1 MKPCIVW
8 DSILSLVKASKGD
21 ISQIVNMTTA
31 LAEQKVNV
39 SLVALNAGSL
49 RIDGARVIQSPKLWY
64 IRQRTRTL
72 GRLFPE
78 LYGHG
83 GTFNARHIARFV
95 ASVLDPNEKY
105 DLYHV
110 RTRSLAIELKRLQ
123 PNKSLVYTA
132 IPTFLHTQLPKDKA
146 LDQKAIDLADE
157 LIALTEGWKQYILDT
172 FDVRGRE
179 INVIPVCVRGLK
191 SITKKDES
199 LDSLFDGRK
208 VIGYFGR
215 LQKNYG
221 IDTLIETIPEVKKH
235 VDNLSVIIAGGSVY
249 SHGDELKALVQRLG
263 IQDCVHFLGE
273 IPRNL
278 VPQYLERCNV
288 LVSLRYHEDSYKLGF
303 DVSIPIKCVEYIMHG
318 KPVIAIRDG
327 GMEQLLGKDYP
338 YLVDHGNK
346 TQIVDSLVKLL
357 TDDEEA
363 RKIGIKNMLTS
374 PSYTYEQVASQLIN
388 VYNKFTNN

>member
-8 DSILSLVKASKGD
+8 NSILSLEKASKGD
-21 ISQIVNMTTA
+21 ISQIVNMVSA
-31 LAEQKVNV
+31 LAEQKVDV
-39 SLVALNAGSL
+39 SLVALNAG
-49 RIDGARVIQSPKLWY
+49 RMHIDGSKIMQVPRLWY
-64 IRQRTRTL
+64 IRQQTRTL

-78 LYGHG
+78 SYGHG
-83 GTFNARHIARFV
+83 GTFNARHISRFV
-95 ASVLDPNEKY
+95 TSVLDPNEKY

-123 PNKSLVYTA
+123 PNKPLVYTV
-132 IPTFLHTQLPKDKA
+132 IPTFLHTQLPKDKI

-179 INVIPVCVRGLK
+179 INVIPVCVRGPK

-221 IDTLIETIPEVKKH
+221 IDTLIETIPEVKNH
-235 VDNLSVIIAGGSVY
+235 VNNLSVIIAGGSVY
-249 SHGDELKALVQRLG
+249 GHGDELKALVQRLG

-273 IPRNL
+273 IPRDL
-278 VPQYLERCNV
+278 VPQYLERCHV
-288 LVSLRYHEDSYKLGF
+288 LVSLRYHKDSYKLGF
-303 DVSIPIKCVEYIMHG
+303 DVSIPIKCVEYTMQG
-318 KPVIAIRDG
+318 KPIVATRDG

-388 VYNKFTNN
+388 VYSKFAQ

>member
-8 DSILSLVKASKGD
+8 SSILSLEKSSKGD
-21 ISQIVNMTTA
+21 ISQIVNMATA
-31 LAEQKVNV
+31 LADQKVDI
-39 SLVALNAGSL
+39 SLVALNAGNTK
-49 RIDGARVIQSPKLWY
+49 INGAKIVQVPQLWF
-64 IRQRTRTL
+64 IRQRMRTF
-72 GRLFPE
+72 GRLFPS
-78 LYGHG
+78 LYGYDG
-83 GTFNARHIARFV
+83 ILNARHIARFTT
-95 ASVLDPNEKY
+95 STLDPIEKY

-110 RTRSLAIELKRLQ
+110 RIRSLAIELKRLQ
-123 PNKSLVYTA
+123 PTKPLVYTV
-132 IPTFLHTQLPKDKA
+132 IPTFLHTKLSRDKI

-179 INVIPVCVRGLK
+179 INVIPVCVREIKG
-191 SITKKDES
+191 ITKKDEP

-208 VIGYFGR
+208 VVGYFGR

-221 IDTLIETIPEVKKH
+221 IDTLIGTIPEVKKH

-249 SHGDELKALVQRLG
+249 GHGDELKALVQRLG
-263 IQDCVHFLGE
+263 IQDCTHFLGE

-288 LVSLRYHEDSYKLGF
+288 LVSLRYQEGRDF
-303 DVSIPIKCVEYIMHG
+303 DLSIPIKCVEYVMQG
-318 KPVIAIRDG
+318 KPIVATRDG

-346 TQIVDSLVKLL
+346 TQIIDSIVKLL

-363 RKIGIKNMLTS
+363 KRIGMKNAITS
-374 PSYTYEQVASQLIN
+374 ASYTYEQVASQLIN
-388 VYNKFTNN
+388 VYSKFTQ